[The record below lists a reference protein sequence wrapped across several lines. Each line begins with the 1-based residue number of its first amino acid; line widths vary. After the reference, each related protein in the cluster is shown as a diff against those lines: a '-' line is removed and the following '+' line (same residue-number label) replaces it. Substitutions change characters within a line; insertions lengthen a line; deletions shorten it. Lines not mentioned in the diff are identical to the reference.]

1 MRHLIAFAVALLLA
15 VPAAAQ
21 NRTGNAID
29 RVVGEVGQILFDA
42 AERAIIET
50 YYGRTATVVVQ
61 EDAGSK
67 QWKREHKQGKDKGRG
82 LPPGLAKK
90 GGNLPPGLQRQL
102 QRNGKLP
109 PGLAKRDLPNDL
121 ETRLPPVK
129 DGCERVIAGPDVV
142 LIHAATGIV
151 LDILRDVVTR

>member
-15 VPAAAQ
+15 VPAVAQ

-50 YYGRTATVVVQ
+50 YYGRTATVILQ
-61 EDAGSK
+61 EDTSAK
-67 QWKREHKQGKDKGRG
+67 QGKHKQGKDKGRG

-102 QRNGKLP
+102 ERNGKLP

-129 DGCERVIAGPDVV
+129 DGCEHVIAGPDVV

>member
-1 MRHLIAFAVALLLA
+1 MRHLIAFALALLLA

-61 EDAGSK
+61 EDTGARQGK
-67 QWKREHKQGKDKGRG
+67 QKHGKDKGRG

-102 QRNGKLP
+102 ERNGKLP